1 MNGTTALLRTYGS
14 RVLQL
19 PVVQQLAESALL
31 KSAAEEL
38 AQEARAA
45 PAAVFVALTL
55 LLLFL
60 FRGSSASSAKPAVK
74 RGKNEKEVVDYHDSA
89 VTSFLDRLGV
99 PQERHLEA
107 CFVPCGGFMVNGQ
120 ISEFENDVCYG
131 KMLEMHRAT
140 HDKELD
146 KSADYPYGSY
156 FVGKKRLWETRVQL
170 KFKKPPI
177 QSEMFFGIELEK
189 YVPMS
194 RSVKRTMDGVV
205 RMLKGVVGNQ
215 IYHSVGDNPEEC
227 ADSAELEMPTFVMP
241 MWAFDQYIVT
251 AEGEVPPELDDEC
264 IPELGS
270 KRSGR
275 VSEFRK
281 ELDNIVFE
289 VGPTYTLCFWG
300 ISQWLDKLNWQLK
313 LPLLGRLHMDQF
325 AGSPPVHVVIYTLN
339 RSQDPDDK
347 RHLNSRKQ
355 YYLNVAF
362 WSSNNRPRGER
373 VMELLGAATQALDP
387 SRFSPRM
394 GGLSPVKR
402 RADSGVASSWL
413 ACCAGH

>member
-1 MNGTTALLRTYGS
+1 MNGTSALLRTYGS

-19 PVVQQLAESALL
+19 PVLQQLAESSLL
-31 KSAAEEL
+31 KSAADEL
-38 AQEARAA
+38 ASEARAA
-45 PAAVFVALTL
+45 PVAVFVALTL
-55 LLLFL
+55 LVLFV
-60 FRGSSASSAKPAVK
+60 FRGNSATTKPVIK
-74 RGKNEKEVVDYHDSA
+74 KETKKKEVVDYHDSA
-89 VTSFLDRLGV
+89 VASFLDRLGV
-99 PQERHLEA
+99 PQDRHLEA
-107 CFVPCGGFMVNGQ
+107 CFVPCGSFVVNGQ
-120 ISEFENDVCYG
+120 ITEFENDVCTG
-131 KMLEMHRAT
+131 KLLELHRAT

-177 QSEMFFGIELEK
+177 QSEMYFGVELEK

-215 IYHSVGDNPEEC
+215 IYHSVGDNPQEC
-227 ADSAELEMPTFVMP
+227 TDGELELPAFVMP

-251 AEGEVPPELDDEC
+251 AAGETPPELDDEC

-270 KRSGR
+270 KRVGR

-300 ISQWLDKLNWQLK
+300 ISQWMDKLNWQIK
-313 LPLLGRLHMDQF
+313 LPLLGRLDVDQF
-325 AGSPPVHVVIYTLN
+325 AGAPPVHVVIYTLSRN
-339 RSQDPDDK
+339 SDEQ
-347 RHLNSRKQ
+347 RHLQSRKT
-355 YYLNVAF
+355 YYLNLAF
-362 WSSNNRPRGER
+362 WTSSNRPRGER
-373 VMELLGAATQALDP
+373 VMELLGAATQTLDP

-402 RADSGVASSWL
+402 RADPGVTSSWL
-413 ACCAGH
+413 ACCAGR